1 MITRSKSKLVF
12 SNPGCL
18 LVSKQQFY
26 DGGDSVCR
34 NLALQKMFMMFG
46 KAEKAGSGAD
56 KIISGWREANWIA
69 PMLEERNRPDTVV
82 LTLPLVSILD
92 DKIKEE
98 LVSLFGENVI
108 HMEHN
113 KLLTLAFALTEDVV
127 SNERLRFS
135 LNMHKYDI
143 SKMLKDLC
151 AEGFLVSDGIGRGTT
166 YQLNKGEI
174 LTNNSA
180 NVVSSSSNVESS
192 SSNVESSDCKKR
204 LKKRCSR
211 NGLFNMIVECASEWI
226 SLEEIAREVQ
236 RSAKYLNNNIINNDG
251 GQWTFEATISYF
263 QPSCT
268 KI

>member
-1 MITRSKSKLVF
+1 M
-12 SNPGCL
+12 
-18 LVSKQQFY
+18 
-26 DGGDSVCR
+26 
-34 NLALQKMFMMFG
+34 
-46 KAEKAGSGAD
+46 
-56 KIISGWREANWIA
+56 
-69 PMLEERNRPDTVV
+69 
-82 LTLPLVSILD
+82 
-92 DKIKEE
+92 
-98 LVSLFGENVI
+98 
-108 HMEHN
+108 
-113 KLLTLAFALTEDVV
+113 

-211 NGLFNMIVECASEWI
+211 NELFNMIVECASEWI

-236 RSAKYLNNNIINNDG
+236 RSAKYLNNNIINKMVDNGLLKRLFPISNHPAQKYKGADKQQGEQQEADHADG
-251 GQWTFEATISYF
+251 VESVHVEKSPI
-263 QPSCT
+263 P
-268 KI
+268 

>member
-1 MITRSKSKLVF
+1 MF
-12 SNPGCL
+12 SNPGYL
-18 LVSKQQFY
+18 LVSKQ
-26 DGGDSVCR
+26 
-34 NLALQKMFMMFG
+34 
-46 KAEKAGSGAD
+46 
-56 KIISGWREANWIA
+56 
-69 PMLEERNRPDTVV
+69 
-82 LTLPLVSILD
+82 
-92 DKIKEE
+92 
-98 LVSLFGENVI
+98 
-108 HMEHN
+108 
-113 KLLTLAFALTEDVV
+113 LAFVLIEDVV

-151 AEGFLVSDGIGRGTT
+151 AEGFLVSDGIGRGST

-180 NVVSSSSNVESS
+180 NVVSSSSNVVSSSSNVESS

-211 NGLFNMIVECASEWI
+211 NELFNMIVECASEWI

-263 QPSCT
+263 QSSCT

>member
-1 MITRSKSKLVF
+1 
-12 SNPGCL
+12 
-18 LVSKQQFY
+18 
-26 DGGDSVCR
+26 
-34 NLALQKMFMMFG
+34 MMFG

-56 KIISGWREANWIA
+56 KIISGWREAIWIA

-211 NGLFNMIVECASEWI
+211 NELFNMIVECASEWI

-263 QPSCT
+263 QSSCT

>member
-1 MITRSKSKLVF
+1 MPKSRLAKDVYDVWQSRKGGKRRRQNHIGLERSKLD
-12 SNPGCL
+12 CAHA
-18 LVSKQQFY
+18 
-26 DGGDSVCR
+26 R
-34 NLALQKMFMMFG
+34 R
-46 KAEKAGSGAD
+46 EKPSRQSCA
-56 KIISGWREANWIA
+56 
-69 PMLEERNRPDTVV
+69 
-82 LTLPLVSILD
+82 
-92 DKIKEE
+92 KIKEE

-180 NVVSSSSNVESS
+180 NVVNS

-211 NGLFNMIVECASEWI
+211 NELFNMIVECASEWI

-236 RSAKYLNNNIINNDG
+236 RSAKYLNNNIINKMVDNGLLKRLFPISNHPAQKYKGADKQQG
-251 GQWTFEATISYF
+251 EARLCSARKRCGCMCWKTT
-263 QPSCT
+263 PSCRCYART
-268 KI
+268 WWKMM

>member
-1 MITRSKSKLVF
+1 MF

-192 SSNVESSDCKKR
+192 DCKKR

-211 NGLFNMIVECASEWI
+211 NELFNMIVECASEWI

-263 QPSCT
+263 QSSCT

>member
-1 MITRSKSKLVF
+1 
-12 SNPGCL
+12 
-18 LVSKQQFY
+18 
-26 DGGDSVCR
+26 
-34 NLALQKMFMMFG
+34 MMFG

-192 SSNVESSDCKKR
+192 SSNVESSSSNVESSSSNVESSDCKKR

-211 NGLFNMIVECASEWI
+211 NELFNMIVECASEWI

-263 QPSCT
+263 QSSCT

>member
-1 MITRSKSKLVF
+1 
-12 SNPGCL
+12 
-18 LVSKQQFY
+18 
-26 DGGDSVCR
+26 
-34 NLALQKMFMMFG
+34 MMFG

-127 SNERLRFS
+127 SNERLRSS

-211 NGLFNMIVECASEWI
+211 NELFNMIVECASEWI

-263 QPSCT
+263 QSSCT

>member
-26 DGGDSVCR
+26 DGGDSICR

-211 NGLFNMIVECASEWI
+211 NELFNMIVECASEWI

-263 QPSCT
+263 QSSCT